1 MVAVSS
7 LQTDLSSAPMIQV
20 TGVSKVFGDVVAV
33 SNVTFSVGAG
43 VTALLGPNGA
53 GKSTLFRMICGLAK
67 PTKGSVSILG
77 ANARY
82 DKIVRGRVGL
92 VPQQDA
98 LFDGFTALKFV
109 RTMAATEAVTD
120 PDSAAYRALETV
132 DLDHEDTRPVSQY
145 SKGMRQRVKLATALV
160 HDPEVLVLD
169 EPLAGLDPLQR
180 RRMIELFHDLGDEG
194 RCVLVSSHVL
204 QEVARLGSRILVVV
218 QGRLA
223 ASGDYQKLRELM
235 DDRPYRIRVGV
246 SNPRMFA
253 AALMKKEQVMG
264 VNVRG
269 GSVVVETMG
278 ADEVGR
284 EIAPLAQRLDVRL
297 TEVTPLDDDLESVFR
312 YLLER

>member
-1 MVAVSS
+1 M
-7 LQTDLSSAPMIQV
+7 
-20 TGVSKVFGDVVAV
+20 FGDVVAV

>member
-1 MVAVSS
+1 MAVSS